1 MGLATRGNLRPWVLA
16 PGSLSRRLAALGQG
30 FEVQLLRQ
38 GLARLLPAERAALGT
53 SGPSLVREV
62 LLHVGGEPVVW
73 ARSAVSLRA
82 TRGPWKAL
90 KGLGTRPLAHLL
102 YGDPRIQR
110 SALCPLR
117 LPRAGAT
124 QHKLARGWQQA
135 GHALPPAG
143 LACSRSSVFTRGG
156 AALRVMEVFAPALVG
171 QSPGRKRI
179 SGKPLPPF
187 WVQTLPDPPRSPA

>member
-1 MGLATRGNLRPWVLA
+1 MGLATRGGLRPWVLA

-30 FEVQLLRQ
+30 FEVQVLRQ
-38 GLARLLPAERAALGT
+38 GLARLQAAERAALGAR
-53 SGPSLVREV
+53 GPSLVREV

-73 ARSAVSLRA
+73 ARSAVLLRA

-117 LPRAGAT
+117 LPLVGPTRRG
-124 QHKLARGWQQA
+124 LARSWRQA
-135 GHALPPAG
+135 GHVLPPAG
-143 LACSRSSVFTRGG
+143 LQWSRSSVFTRGG
-156 AALRVMEVFAPALVG
+156 AALRVMEVFAPALAG
-171 QSPGRKRI
+171 QSPGARRI

-187 WVQTLPDPPRSPA
+187 WVQTLPGLPRSPA